1 MKWPDILV
9 SMISVSTSMCLIVVY
24 LVGGVEYYSNIC
36 FLKYFFKYI
45 NIIFLFLKFI
55 FNIKHLKI

>member
-45 NIIFLFLKFI
+45 NIIFFI
-55 FNIKHLKI
+55 FKIYF